1 MWLDVPPLWLENSG
15 TIPAGFFVLRFAEK
29 PPLHQEPQGLHGV
42 IVVDAV
48 LRFHGHHS
56 FTQIKTQG
64 RAQPNTAVP
73 VCSILN
79 SDFSLIPVFASLPL
93 AGSVQHGQRL
103 ACPHG
108 DFNPPRF
115 SPGRPHCV
123 ILWLDG
129 SARCPLPLTAQAGAA
144 RQLGDVPRWLLVRG
158 CRMRTLTCSVFKERR
173 ESERS
178 AAHSF
183 SANYAA
189 LFRGRLIYPFIFI
202 GIEKGFFIEPF

>member
-1 MWLDVPPLWLENSG
+1 MFYLE
-15 TIPAGFFVLRFAEK
+15 
-29 PPLHQEPQGLHGV
+29 
-42 IVVDAV
+42 
-48 LRFHGHHS
+48 
-56 FTQIKTQG
+56 
-64 RAQPNTAVP
+64 
-73 VCSILN
+73 
-79 SDFSLIPVFASLPL
+79 SDFGFKGQHLPRSPWL
-93 AGSVQHGQRL
+93 GVYNTGSGLPALMDSHP
-103 ACPHG
+103 AW
-108 DFNPPRF
+108 F

-144 RQLGDVPRWLLVRG
+144 RLLGDVPRWLLVKG
-158 CRMRTLTCSVFKERR
+158 CRMRTLTCSVFKGRR

>member
-1 MWLDVPPLWLENSG
+1 MQSFDYSFSLLQDTRTG
-15 TIPAGFFVLRFAEK
+15 AAE
-29 PPLHQEPQGLHGV
+29 H
-42 IVVDAV
+42 
-48 LRFHGHHS
+48 
-56 FTQIKTQG
+56 
-64 RAQPNTAVP
+64 AVP

-108 DFNPPRF
+108 NLNPPRF

-144 RQLGDVPRWLLVRG
+144 RLLGDVPRWLLVKG
-158 CRMRTLTCSVFKERR
+158 CRMRTLTCSVFKGRR

>member
-1 MWLDVPPLWLENSG
+1 MKGVYNTGSG
-15 TIPAGFFVLRFAEK
+15 LPALMDSHPAW
-29 PPLHQEPQGLHGV
+29 
-42 IVVDAV
+42 
-48 LRFHGHHS
+48 
-56 FTQIKTQG
+56 
-64 RAQPNTAVP
+64 
-73 VCSILN
+73 
-79 SDFSLIPVFASLPL
+79 
-93 AGSVQHGQRL
+93 
-103 ACPHG
+103 
-108 DFNPPRF
+108 F

>member
-1 MWLDVPPLWLENSG
+1 MQSLDCS
-15 TIPAGFFVLRFAEK
+15 FLR
-29 PPLHQEPQGLHGV
+29 V
-42 IVVDAV
+42 
-48 LRFHGHHS
+48 
-56 FTQIKTQG
+56 KTQG

-73 VCSILN
+73 VYSILK
-79 SDFSLIPVFASLPL
+79 SDFCFKGQHLPRSPWL
-93 AGSVQHGQRL
+93 GVYNTGSGLPALMDSHP
-103 ACPHG
+103 AW
-108 DFNPPRF
+108 F

-144 RQLGDVPRWLLVRG
+144 RLLGDVPRWLLVKG
-158 CRMRTLTCSVFKERR
+158 CRMRTLTCSVFKGRR